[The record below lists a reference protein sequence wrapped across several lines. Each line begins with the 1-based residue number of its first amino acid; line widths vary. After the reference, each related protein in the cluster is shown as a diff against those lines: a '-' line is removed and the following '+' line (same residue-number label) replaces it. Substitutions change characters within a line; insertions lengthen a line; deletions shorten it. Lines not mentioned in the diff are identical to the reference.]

1 MTIVSK
7 LRNLL
12 RRLKENEHVSRFTSQ
27 LPPLNFITVHYSY
40 FILTCLLCSVIFWSS
55 SGSGQKI
62 SYTDSLFL
70 VISAMTEAGL
80 NTVNLSEVNTFQQVL
95 LWILI
100 IVGSSIF
107 VSISTVWTR
116 KRVFENRFK
125 NIVKSQKG
133 VRRFRKQSISS
144 IAGPN
149 TVTQPGLKNSSE
161 PEGPVVR
168 YESNIVPPEQGI
180 SPQSNPVAAS
190 GKPSSD
196 VTDSIVQNSMES
208 LAAGTTPNIAE
219 IGASPTEENV
229 VKQNAQTEAN
239 HISFMRYG
247 PSPTFSQ
254 RRFLTFS
261 GVGAHPNATG
271 YKSPYSTSIYNRIRR
286 GEQDQT
292 ADRENLSD
300 GEYPHYLTRTTTGRN
315 SQFHGLSQ
323 EQREHLGGVEY
334 RAITL
339 LSWIVPLYFVL
350 WQFIGSLGLAAYIAH
365 NKAETAQAN
374 GINPW

>member
-1 MTIVSK
+1 M
-7 LRNLL
+7 
-12 RRLKENEHVSRFTSQ
+12 
-27 LPPLNFITVHYSY
+27 
-40 FILTCLLCSVIFWSS
+40 
-55 SGSGQKI
+55 

-80 NTVNLSEVNTFQQVL
+80 NTVNLSEINTFQQVI

-107 VSISTVWTR
+107 VSISTVLTR

-125 NIVKSQKG
+125 DIVKSQKEA
-133 VRRFRKQSISS
+133 RRFRKQSMSS
-144 IAGPN
+144 IASKN
-149 TVTQPGLKNSSE
+149 AVTQPGLNNSSSE
-161 PEGPVVR
+161 PDGPVVR
-168 YESNIVPPEQGI
+168 HDSNTVSPEQAI
-180 SPQSNPVAAS
+180 SPRSNPVAALEKHS
-190 GKPSSD
+190 NNITYPM
-196 VTDSIVQNSMES
+196 VQNNMDS
-208 LAAGTTPNIAE
+208 LAAASTPNNAE
-219 IGASPTEENV
+219 MGANPAEEDV
-229 VKQNAQTEAN
+229 MEQNAQTEAN

-247 PSPTFSQ
+247 PSPTFSE

-271 YKSPYSTSIYNRIRR
+271 YKSPYSTSIYSRIKR
-286 GEQDQT
+286 GERDQP
-292 ADRENLSD
+292 ADKENMSH
-300 GEYPHYLTRTTTGRN
+300 GEYPRYLTRTTTGRN

-350 WQFIGSLGLAAYIAH
+350 WQFLGSLGLAAYIAH
-365 NKAETAQAN
+365 NKAETAEAN